1 MKKLTTKQILRAEKR
16 RKKLFAKEI
25 KRKAKRVYVKQYYAK
40 MALKYRKAIRKAR
53 AGL

>member
-1 MKKLTTKQILRAEKR
+1 MKKLSTKQILRAERR

-25 KRKAKRVYVKQYYAK
+25 KRKAKRAYLKRYYRE
-40 MALKYRKAIRKAR
+40 MSLKYKRTMRRAR

>member
-1 MKKLTTKQILRAEKR
+1 MKKLSTKQLLRAEKR

-25 KRKAKRVYVKQYYAK
+25 KRKAKRAYLKQYYRE
-40 MALKYRKAIRKAR
+40 MTLKYKRTMRKAR